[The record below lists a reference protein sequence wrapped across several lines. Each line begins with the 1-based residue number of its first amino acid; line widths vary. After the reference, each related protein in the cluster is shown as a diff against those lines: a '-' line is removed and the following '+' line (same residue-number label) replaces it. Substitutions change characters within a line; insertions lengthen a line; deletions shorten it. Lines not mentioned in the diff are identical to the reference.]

1 MKNIPG
7 LPNNLFGY
15 IKIFSIF
22 VKNKTMTTTIDATTR
37 QIRHA
42 KQFFSEQQ
50 QTTIVNPIEKGIPQ
64 RFIDFA
70 DKFHENI
77 GGTRIIFSH
86 MTKAIWLDRRGR
98 KPYVV
103 NTTIPQPTVYFDTD
117 DYHIC
122 MFYENDILELHLM
135 DVMDKGKGLGSKLM
149 NAMLDAADEIGIR
162 VKLIPIAYA
171 SSDTP
176 SFVDDCVRLKRLYM
190 SFGFQPNNISPYLT
204 YIP

>member
-1 MKNIPG
+1 
-7 LPNNLFGY
+7 
-15 IKIFSIF
+15 
-22 VKNKTMTTTIDATTR
+22 MTTTIDPTTQ
-37 QIRHA
+37 QIRA
-42 KQFFSEQQ
+42 SKKTFSDRQQ
-50 QTTIVNPIEKGIPQ
+50 STFVNPIEKGIPQ
-64 RFIDFA
+64 RFNDFVE
-70 DKFHENI
+70 KFHENI

-103 NTTIPQPTVYFDTD
+103 KTTIPQPTVYFDTD
-117 DYHIC
+117 AYHIC

-135 DVMDKGKGLGSKLM
+135 DVVDKGKGLGSKLM
-149 NAMLDAADEIGIR
+149 NAILDAADEIGIR

-176 SFVDDCVRLKRLYM
+176 SFVDDCVRLKRFYM

>member
-1 MKNIPG
+1 
-7 LPNNLFGY
+7 
-15 IKIFSIF
+15 
-22 VKNKTMTTTIDATTR
+22 MTNTIDRTTFTTDETSYAIAQTKR
-37 QIRHA
+37 V
-42 KQFFSEQQ
+42 FSEGKE
-50 QTTIVNPIEKGIPQ
+50 TDFCDPIGKGIPE
-64 RFIDFA
+64 RFVDFA
-70 DKFHENI
+70 EKFNENI
-77 GGTRIIFSH
+77 GGTRIIFAH
-86 MTKAIWLDRRGR
+86 MTKAIYLDRRGR

-103 NTTIPQPTVYFDTD
+103 KTTIPQPTVYFDTD
-117 DYHIC
+117 AYHIC

-176 SFVDDCVRLKRLYM
+176 SFVDDCVRLKRFYM